1 MDKFFLVSFLG
12 LLIAAQS
19 VAGNMIY
26 DNIGVLEELESLDF
40 EEENEVEASPI
51 PSWTS
56 ERGSKVL
63 VNVDSFG
70 AAGDGVSDDTQ
81 VNKCVPL
88 EIFVALRC
96 SLVKLHFSP
105 SLYFNRKSAWKTFY
119 NPIIHLI

>member
-1 MDKFFLVSFLG
+1 MDKLFLVTFLG
-12 LLIAAQS
+12 LLMAAQS

-81 VNKCVPL
+81 VN
-88 EIFVALRC
+88 I
-96 SLVKLHFSP
+96 
-105 SLYFNRKSAWKTFY
+105 
-119 NPIIHLI
+119 